1 MEVATKQLF
10 PSQTHDHKPC
20 IAEALDRA
28 AEICR
33 ARGIRFTSIRRQV
46 LEIVW
51 NRHAPIGAYDILDAL
66 RLAKRGATPPTVY
79 RALEFLR
86 AHGFVHK
93 IECLNSFIGCGQ
105 PSTTH
110 MAQFLICGRCN
121 QVGELDDPEIEVIIK
136 KKASAAGFSVVS
148 PTVEVMGIC
157 ANCAADSHAG

>member
-10 PSQTHDHKPC
+10 PSLTHDHAPC
-20 IAEALDRA
+20 IAQALDQA

-33 ARGIRFTSIRRQV
+33 AQGLRFTSIRRQV

-66 RLAKRGATPPTVY
+66 RLAKRSATPPTVY
-79 RALEFLR
+79 RALDFLR

-93 IECLNSFIGCGQ
+93 VECLNAFIGCGQ
-105 PSTTH
+105 PSVTH
-110 MAQFLICGRCN
+110 MAQFLICSHCN
-121 QVGELDDPEIEVIIK
+121 QVGELDDQEIEVVIK
-136 KKASAAGFSVVS
+136 KKASTEGFSVIRPS
-148 PTVEVMGIC
+148 VEVIGIC

>member
-10 PSQTHDHKPC
+10 PSQTHDHEPC
-20 IAEALDRA
+20 IAQALDQA

-105 PSTTH
+105 PSITH
-110 MAQFLICGRCN
+110 MAQFLICSRCN

-136 KKASAAGFSVVS
+136 KKASAAGFSVVR